1 MTRHTSPGPAFL
13 DALSARLGPGRV
25 SSDASDLAGHL
36 VEERKLY
43 RGQAL
48 ALVRPRT
55 TEEVSA
61 VAAECN
67 RAGVPLVVHSGNTG
81 LVGGG
86 VPFGGIVL
94 STERL
99 DLTACAS
106 STPSTPP
113 SRSRRAAS

>member
-48 ALVRPRT
+48 ALVRMPPGKPVPLPPEWGSRFAHLKAPRT
-55 TEEVSA
+55 
-61 VAAECN
+61 
-67 RAGVPLVVHSGNTG
+67 RP
-81 LVGGG
+81 
-86 VPFGGIVL
+86 
-94 STERL
+94 
-99 DLTACAS
+99 
-106 STPSTPP
+106 
-113 SRSRRAAS
+113 